1 MGIPLLRGR
10 FFTDQDTHDSEQVAI
25 VDKAF
30 VDRYWPGQNPV
41 GKVFY
46 LHYPKLTPVVHIVG
60 EVASIRDLALA
71 DKPRPELYNPFTQYF
86 LAAFAGTLV
95 VRTSTPATADIGME
109 RVIHSVD
116 PEAPIS
122 QIETMRQVLGK
133 NIAEKRLY
141 LILVGVFAVLAL
153 LLAAAGIAGT
163 VSYAVSRR
171 KHEVGIRMALGA
183 GRSDVLSMI
192 LGQFAALVAVG
203 IALGVAGSL
212 LLTRFIERQLYGVS
226 PTDPVTFIIASLIL
240 AAAAMI
246 ACYVPARRATKLD
259 PMVVLRYE

>member
-1 MGIPLLRGR
+1 GISLLRGR
-10 FFTDQDTHDSEQVAI
+10 FFTDQDTHDSEPVAI

-41 GKVFY
+41 GKLFY
-46 LHYPKLTPVVHIVG
+46 PAYPKTTPAVRVVG
-60 EVASIRDLALA
+60 EVDGVRDLALA

-95 VRTSTPATADIGME
+95 VRTSTPASAAVGME

-122 QIETMRQVLGK
+122 QIETMREVLGK
-133 NIAEKRLY
+133 SLAEKRLY
-141 LILVGVFAVLAL
+141 LTLVGIFAVLAL

-183 GRSDVLSMI
+183 RRSSVLSMI
-192 LGQFAALVAVG
+192 LGQFAALVALG
-203 IALGVAGSL
+203 IALGVAGSQV
-212 LLTRFIERQLYGVS
+212 LTRFIASQLYGVS
-226 PTDPVTFIIASLIL
+226 ATDPVTFIAASLIL
-240 AAAAMI
+240 AAGALI
-246 ACYVPARRATKLD
+246 ACYIPARRATKLD